1 MPNKTKTILT
11 PILLALAV
19 ILGMFI
25 NSLLD
30 SKRGAEASKT
40 LAYST
45 NSKIDVIMSMINH
58 SYVDSVDIR
67 KIEEDAIPALLQNL
81 DPHTVYIPAKK
92 LKEVN
97 EGIVGNFGGVG
108 IQFYQ
113 LRDTITVV
121 NTVIGGPAEDAGI
134 LPGDRIV
141 AVDDSIIAGR
151 NLSTDGIMK
160 LLRGK
165 VGSHLKLTIFRRTLG
180 KKINKDITRG
190 TIPIKSVDIAYM
202 ANDTTGVIKINT
214 FGMNT
219 YKEFMASMEELKSQ
233 GMKKLI
239 IDLEG
244 NPGGVMVIAIN
255 IINEFLGPN
264 KLIVYTQGKASRR
277 MEYRSNGKGQYQDLP
292 LTILIDESS
301 ASASEIFSGAMQD
314 NDRALIVGRRSFG
327 KGLVQEQRQLSDGS
341 AIRLTIARYYIPS
354 GRSIQK
360 SYKNGNNNYY
370 EEVYK
375 RYTDGEMLQRDSI
388 HLSDTLKYH
397 TSKGRVVY
405 GGGGIIPDKFV
416 AIDTSDASMYW
427 ANLNGRLDKKQYL
440 YEYTFDFMDK
450 HRSEM
455 KNIKDYKALEKY
467 LSQFNLVDS
476 LVAYASKRGV
486 KKDTDG
492 LRRSRGLIR
501 NSIEAFIGRHLLD
514 DMGFYPIHYKYNPIM
529 QRALKEPS
537 MK

>member
-1 MPNKTKTILT
+1 MSNKIRTIVT
-11 PILLALAV
+11 PILLALAI

-25 NSLLD
+25 NSLLN
-30 SKRGAEASKT
+30 SKREQEASKT
-40 LAYST
+40 LAYSR
-45 NSKIDVIMSMINH
+45 NSKMDIIMGMINY
-58 SYVDSVDIR
+58 SYVDSVNIQQ
-67 KIEEDAIPALLQNL
+67 IQEDAIPALLQNL

-92 LKEVN
+92 LEEVN

-113 LRDTITVV
+113 LKDTITVV
-121 NTVIGGPAEDAGI
+121 NTVIGGPAENANI
-134 LPGDRIV
+134 LPGDRVV

-160 LLRGK
+160 LLRGE
-165 VGSHLKLTIFRRTLG
+165 VGSHLKLTIYRRTLG
-180 KKINKDITRG
+180 KNINKDITRG

-202 ANDTTGVIKINT
+202 PNDTTGIIKINT

-219 YKEFMASMEELKSQ
+219 YNEFIASIEKLKSK
-233 GMKKLI
+233 GMKRLI

-255 IINEFLGPN
+255 MINEFLGPN
-264 KLIVYTQGKASRR
+264 KLILYTEGKASRK
-277 MEYRSNGKGQYQDLP
+277 MEYKSNGKGRYQDLP

-301 ASASEIFSGAMQD
+301 ASASEIFAGAMQD

-341 AIRLTIARYYIPS
+341 AIRLTVARYYIPS
-354 GRSIQK
+354 GRCIQK
-360 SYKNGNNNYY
+360 SYKNGKNNYY

-388 HLSDTLKYH
+388 HLNDTLKYR

-427 ANLNGRLDKKQYL
+427 AYLNGRLNKKQYL
-440 YEYTFDFMDK
+440 YEYTFSFMDK

-455 KNIKDYKALEKY
+455 KDIKDYRALEKY
-467 LSQFNLVDS
+467 LTKFNLVDD
-476 LVAYASKRGV
+476 LVDYASKRGV
-486 KKDTDG
+486 KKDIDG
-492 LRRSRGLIR
+492 LRRSRNLIK
-501 NSIEAFIGRHLLD
+501 NTLEAFIGRHLLD
-514 DMGFYPIHYKYNPIM
+514 DMGFYPIHYKYNPII
-529 QRALKEPS
+529 QIALKESS